1 MKLICIFVT
10 RGLKRHIWCKLNI
23 KFENWCHS
31 TLIFISF
38 AIVHVVSI
46 SIGPPFL
53 KSCVTPLH
61 SNVFAGQSLILP
73 TIKPIKIY
81 TFRILYT
88 YYAWVLRLW
97 TKDIDLRGRSRGG
110 DKRTNGQT
118 EETDKRRREGQK
130 FFFFKTPPPPLF
142 RGWENPPPP
151 PPHPLSEGLDPPL
164 DLTPES
170 QIRTNDFE
178 FYFLFLENHI
188 KAR

>member
-53 KSCVTPLH
+53 KSCVTPLR
-61 SNVFAGQSLILP
+61 SSVFAGQSLILP

-88 YYAWVLRLW
+88 HYAWVLRLW
-97 TKDIDLRGRSRGG
+97 TKDIDLRGGSMGG
-110 DKRTNGQT
+110 DKWTNGRNGQT
-118 EETDKRRREGQK
+118 EAQRAEKHFLLK
-130 FFFFKTPPPPLF
+130 PPPSPYL
-142 RGWENPPPP
+142 RVWITSPPP
-151 PPHPLSEGLDPPL
+151 PLSEGLDPPL

>member
-73 TIKPIKIY
+73 TIKPIQIY

-88 YYAWVLRLW
+88 HYAWVLRLW
-97 TKDIDLRGRSRGG
+97 TKDIGLRGGSKGG

-118 EETDKRRREGQK
+118 DKRRPEGPK
-130 FFFFKTPPPPLF
+130 NIFFKTAPL
-142 RGWENPPPP
+142 
-151 PPHPLSEGLDPPL
+151 PLSQGLDPPL

-170 QIRTNDFE
+170 QIRT
-178 FYFLFLENHI
+178 
-188 KAR
+188 KCS